1 MSDNTVTKAAATERI
16 DIKTGWNC
24 NNRCLFCVQGNKR
37 DKFGNKT
44 TEEVFKLLEEG
55 RRDADSLVFTG
66 GEVTI
71 RPDLLEIVRYAKEL
85 KYRSIQIQTNGRML
99 AYKKVCADLIEAG
112 ATEFSP
118 ALHGHTA
125 ALHDYLV
132 HAPGAFK
139 QTVRAIANLKELGA
153 LVITNSVIVRA
164 NYRHLPEL
172 ATVLTSLGV
181 DQYQFAFVH
190 PLGTAAELFTSI
202 VPRMS
207 LLEPFVHRGLDVGLN
222 AGRSVMTEAIPYCFM
237 TGYEVF
243 VGERVV
249 PRTKIMEG
257 HLTIQD
263 YTVHRLTEGK
273 LKGPRCKECAFDA
286 MCEGPWREYP
296 EKYGWEE
303 FEPRKDF
310 SGAHPDLFP
319 GQKHQ

>member
-1 MSDNTVTKAAATERI
+1 MADQVITERI

-37 DKFGNKT
+37 AQYGNKET
-44 TEEVFKLLEEG
+44 AEVKQLLEEG
-55 RRDADSLVFTG
+55 IRDADSIVFTG

-71 RPDLLEIVRYAKEL
+71 RPDLIEIVAYAKEL
-85 KYRSIQIQTNGRML
+85 GYKSIQIQTNGRML
-99 AYKKVCADLIEAG
+99 AYKKVCEDLIRAG

-125 ALHDYLV
+125 ELHDYLV

-139 QTVRAIANLKELGA
+139 QTVRSIANLKELGQ
-153 LVITNSVIVRA
+153 LVITNSVICRA

-172 ATVLTSLGV
+172 ASLLTGLGV

-207 LLEPFVHRGLDVGLN
+207 LIEPFVHKGLDIGLR

-237 TGYEVF
+237 KGYEPF
-243 VGERVV
+243 IGERVV
-249 PRTKIMEG
+249 PHTKIMEG
-257 HLTIQD
+257 HVTIQD

-273 LKGPRCKECAFDA
+273 AKGPQCAECAFNA
-286 MCEGPWREYP
+286 MCEGPWHEYP
-296 EKYGWEE
+296 DKYGWEE
-303 FEPRKDF
+303 FVPRKDF
-310 SGAHPDLFP
+310 SGAHPDTFKGVRP
-319 GQKHQ
+319 

>member
-1 MSDNTVTKAAATERI
+1 MSNQAITERI

-37 DKFGNKT
+37 AVYGNKDT
-44 TEEVFKLLEEG
+44 AEVKKLLEEG
-55 RRDADSLVFTG
+55 IRDADSIVFTG

-71 RPDLLEIVRYAKEL
+71 RPDLMEIVSYAREL
-85 KYRSIQIQTNGRML
+85 GYKSIQIQTNGRML
-99 AYKKVCADLIEAG
+99 AYKKVCSDLISAG

-118 ALHGHTA
+118 ALHGHSSD
-125 ALHDYLV
+125 LHDYLV

-153 LVITNSVIVRA
+153 LVITNSVICRA

-172 ATVLTSLGV
+172 AALLTSLGA
-181 DQYQFAFVH
+181 DQFQFAFVH

-207 LLEPFVHRGLDVGLN
+207 LIEPFVHKGLDIGLN

-237 TGYEVF
+237 KGYEPYI
-243 VGERVV
+243 GERVV
-249 PRTKIMEG
+249 PHTKIMEG
-257 HLTIQD
+257 HVTIQD

-273 LKGPRCKECAFDA
+273 AKGPRCAECAFCG
-286 MCEGPWREYP
+286 MCEGPWHEYSD
-296 EKYGWEE
+296 KYGWEE
-303 FEPRKDF
+303 FVPRMDF
-310 SGAHPDLFP
+310 TGAHPDTFRGVKP
-319 GQKHQ
+319 